1 MSITYLSY
9 QNILEHFS
17 PAQAVHALRETLK
30 NGYDPSCDYPRQKMD
45 MPYAQLLMMPSYT
58 RDSFGMKVLSCA
70 DTSVRPDV
78 PLIQGSYLL
87 FNAQTLAPTHVLD
100 GVALT
105 DIRTSAV
112 SIAGV
117 YPYISGSSE
126 PLKTVI
132 FGCGAQGRAHLKTLE
147 NTLEAIRPVEHTFI
161 SRTQPEDITQ
171 WVQADS
177 QDAADVL
184 KQAELILCTTTS
196 STPLFEVEDI
206 SPHAV
211 IVAVGSHTPQARE
224 VSSSV
229 MEVAEVIVEDI
240 ATALRECG
248 DVICAIEDGVLA
260 EDKLYPLCKIVSGD
274 LKVRSERPIVFKT
287 SGMGWEDLTLAE
299 AIVRSVQS

>member
-9 QNILEHFS
+9 QNILDHFS
-17 PAQAVHALRETLK
+17 PAQAVHALRNTLR
-30 NGYDPSCDYPRQKMD
+30 NGYDPSNDYPRQRMD

-58 RDSFGMKVLSCA
+58 SHSFGMKILSCA
-70 DTSVRPDV
+70 DTSARPDV

-117 YPYISGSSE
+117 YPYISDSSE

-171 WVQADS
+171 WVQAGS
-177 QDAADVL
+177 QDATHVL

-206 SPHAV
+206 NPHAI

-229 MEVAEVIVEDI
+229 MEVAEVIVEDR

-248 DVICAIEDGVLA
+248 DVICAIEDGVLS
-260 EDKLYPLCKIVSGD
+260 EEELYSLCDV
-274 LKVRSERPIVFKT
+274 VSERVKVQAGCPIVFKT

-299 AIVRSVQS
+299 AIVAAVQP